1 MAKQAPRHPATADAA
16 LGRAAYEAEAAW
28 LAEIMPGG
36 RSPSWDDLDPE
47 HREVYRRIA
56 GPVAAAERERIRQ
69 LALQHGAVW
78 CERQPCTCIRL
89 GSAPTIRSFADL
101 IREPT

>member
-1 MAKQAPRHPATADAA
+1 VAEQAAGHPATAAA
-16 LGRAAYEAEAAW
+16 ADLGRAAYEAEAAW
-28 LAEIMPGG
+28 LDEILPGG

-69 LALQHGAVW
+69 LAIRTQAV
-78 CERQPCTCIRL
+78 CTGDEGTSCY
-89 GSAPTIRSFADL
+89 FADL
-101 IREPT
+101 IREQA